1 MTTPIQDPEAHS
13 SSVEPPTHAGDIT
26 SMLGAAR
33 GGDRGARDRLFA
45 AVYGELRRLAR
56 RQRWRAGSAVTL
68 NTTGLVHETYLK
80 LAGSSGWSS
89 NDRMHFFALA
99 AKAMR
104 QIVVDHARHRRRD
117 KRGGGAIHVDLE
129 GLDIPV
135 ERQAEEVLAIDQA
148 LEQLARV
155 DPDLARLVEWR
166 FFAGL
171 TLEEIAADTGVSERT
186 LKRDWRTAKAF
197 LYECLR
203 PHGRE

>member
-1 MTTPIQDPEAHS
+1 MATPIEDTEAPV
-13 SSVEPPTHAGDIT
+13 SSVEPPAHAGDIT
-26 SMLGAAR
+26 RMLGAAR
-33 GGDRGARDRLFA
+33 GGDREARDRLFA
-45 AVYGELRRLAR
+45 AVYGELRRLAS
-56 RQRWRAGSAVTL
+56 RQRWRGGSPVTL
-68 NTTGLVHETYLK
+68 NTTALVHEAYLK
-80 LAGSSGWSS
+80 LAGSSGWRS

-104 QIVVDHARHRRRD
+104 QILVDHARHRRRD
-117 KRGGGAIHVDLE
+117 KRGGGAIHLDLE
-129 GLDIPV
+129 GVDIPV

-171 TLEEIAADTGVSERT
+171 TLEEIAVNTGVSERT

-197 LYECLR
+197 LHERLR
-203 PHGRE
+203 PRGEE